1 MSSNP
6 LHLRTQASRFF
17 LGEFRTSNATAPA
30 ERALKLCLVQWAQV
44 TILPEGAYFGEN
56 ALLGAVQD
64 GTSSSFSG
72 QVLRK
77 RIGRA

>member
-1 MSSNP
+1 MNS
-6 LHLRTQASRFF
+6 
-17 LGEFRTSNATAPA
+17 RTSNATAPA
-30 ERALKLCLVQWAQV
+30 QRALKLCLVQWAQV